1 MLLVRADAHREGLT
15 FPSFVLNQRIDVE
28 GLAAMA
34 KSMGIKCWG
43 MPRVEVMYGETG

>member
-15 FPSFVLNQRIDVE
+15 FPSYVLNQRLDTE

-34 KSMGIKCWG
+34 KAMGIVSWG
-43 MPRVEVMYGETG
+43 MPQVEVICQ